1 MIPILYEATET
12 SFTSNGIGRLRDAIK
27 CEVTE
32 ERNGVYELDLEYPID
47 GAYFDEIIPGRI
59 ICATHGESSDVQ
71 PFDIVSYTKPI
82 DGVASFH
89 AVHISYRQSFLTVTA
104 SNINSLADAL
114 TAIETTSPSPNVFDY
129 RTDFTKL
136 GYMAEADGLPHTV
149 RQMLG
154 GAEGSILDTYGGE
167 YEWDRFSVIL
177 HKNRG
182 QMRDFTIRYGIN
194 MLDYDEEADYFGAFN
209 SCVPYWTGESGPVI
223 GNKVDSGLPLY
234 NGADY
239 CVPLDLTEKFETVPT
254 TAQLEAEAL
263 DYMTGHQTN
272 IPQRNIK
279 IDFVRIQD
287 FVGYEDFADLL
298 ECNLCDT
305 IGVVFPKYGTSGTF
319 KIVRTVW
326 DALEGRYLE
335 MELGALS
342 TSLSEAL
349 GITPGGEGTSSSGGG
364 ISTMTEGIP
373 YGECDGTSTSTAYT
387 ATVPGIT
394 ELKNGTIMLLKNGVV
409 DSAAG
414 FTININGLGAKKA
427 FSNMAAATQESTT
440 WKSAYTILFIYS
452 EAQDSGNGAWIYY
465 RGYYSDANSIGYQ
478 LRTNSSIWKAA
489 DQTGRYRVLLT
500 VDEDEMMPICTGTST
515 SATAA
520 KTINTRAFD
529 PHGPIRYYGSTT
541 IIAQG
546 STYGA
551 TVLWEQYNLTFG
563 YSVAKGSALTM
574 TSNKAVYLKA
584 TPQAN
589 GKAVL
594 DSTTPWVQDLPTT
607 EDGKIYIYLGQAT
620 SATQLELA
628 AIHPIYCYRGGRIVE
643 WDEKPVFN
651 TITPSSGS
659 TASGQECYYAKSGN
673 VVTVNIAITGL
684 TANSTAS
691 ITTLPAG
698 YRPKSKVYAALQAGE
713 RSSFCTLEI
722 GTDGAVTVATHS
734 TRTSAYGVVSYIV
747 E

>member
-1 MIPILYEATET
+1 MIPILFEATET
-12 SFTSNGIGRLRDAIK
+12 NFNTNGICRLRDCIR
-27 CEVTE
+27 CEITE
-32 ERNGVYELDLEYPID
+32 ERNGVYECDFEYPIT
-47 GAYFDEIIPGRI
+47 GAHFEEITPGRI
-59 ICATHGESSDVQ
+59 IGVTHDERGDIQ

-82 DGVASFH
+82 EGIASFH
-89 AVHISYRQSFLTVTA
+89 AVHISYRQSFLTVSG
-104 SNINSLADAL
+104 SNINSLSDAL
-114 TAIETTSPSPNVFDY
+114 DLLPTASPSNPFIY
-129 RTDFTKL
+129 SADFSKSA
-136 GYMAEADGLPHTV
+136 YMAEADGLPHTV

-154 GAEGSILDTYGGE
+154 GVEGSILDAYGGE
-167 YEWDRFSVIL
+167 YEWDKFSVIL
-177 HKNRG
+177 HQSRG
-182 QMRDFTIRYGIN
+182 QTRDFVIRYGVN
-194 MLDYDEEADYFGAFN
+194 MLDYEDESDFFGVFN
-209 SCVPYWTGESGPVI
+209 SCVPFWNGEGGPVI
-223 GNKVDSGLPLY
+223 GNKVDSGLPLF
-234 NGADY
+234 NGGDY
-239 CVPLDLTEKFETVPT
+239 CVPLDLSEKFENAPS
-254 TAQLEAEAL
+254 TASLEAEAL
-263 DYMTGHQTN
+263 DYMLGNHTN
-272 IPQRNIK
+272 LPGQNIK
-279 IDFVRIQD
+279 VDFIRLQD
-287 FVGYEDFADLL
+287 FSGYEDFADLL
-298 ECNLCDT
+298 ECSLCDT
-305 IGVVFPKYGTSGTF
+305 ITVIFPGYNVSGSF

-326 DALEGRYLE
+326 DAIEGRYIE

-349 GITPGGEGTSSSGGG
+349 GITPGGEGSAASGSGV
-364 ISTMTEGIP
+364 STMTEGIP
-373 YGECDGTSTSTAYT
+373 FGECDNTSTSTAFT
-387 ATVPGIT
+387 ASVPGIT
-394 ELKNGTIMLLKNGVV
+394 ELRNGTIMLLKNGVV
-409 DSAAG
+409 TSAAG

-440 WKSAYTILFIYS
+440 FNVNYTILFIYS
-452 EAQDSGNGAWIYY
+452 ESMDSGNGAWIYY
-465 RGYYSDANSIGYQ
+465 RGYYSDSNSIGYQ

-515 SATAA
+515 SANAA

-546 STYGA
+546 SNYGA

-584 TPQAN
+584 TPQSN

-620 SATQLELA
+620 AATTLELA
-628 AIHPIYCYRGGRIVE
+628 AVHPIYCYRGGRIVE
-643 WDEKPVFN
+643 WDEKASFN
-651 TITPSSGS
+651 TITPASGS

-673 VVTVNIAITGL
+673 VVTVSLAITGL
-684 TANSTAS
+684 TANSSAA

-698 YRPKSKVYAALQAGE
+698 YRPRSKIYAPLQAGL
-713 RSSFCTLEI
+713 RSEFCTLEI
-722 GTDGAVTVATHS
+722 GTDGAVSIATHA
-734 TRTSAYGVVSYIV
+734 TRTSAYGLVTYVV